1 MAFRETAVNDFDEI
15 DELTH
20 DSEGVTVVERVREE
34 TKPPPLYK
42 VVMFNDDYTPM
53 EFVVIVLQEFFG
65 MDWEKANRVMLTI
78 HTVGQSVVGIYPRD
92 IAESKCDQVNKF
104 SQSMNY
110 PLLSTVETTDTD

>member
-1 MAFRETAVNDFDEI
+1 MSDFDEI

-20 DSEGVTVVERVREE
+20 ESEGLAVVEKVREE
-34 TKPPPLYK
+34 TKPPPMYK

-65 MDWEKANRVMLTI
+65 MDEDKAYRVMLTI

-92 IAESKCDQVNKF
+92 IAETKCDQVNRF

-110 PLLSTVETTDTD
+110 PLLSTVERTDTD